1 MKRSLKAAF
10 LLSAT
15 LCSIVS
21 CKKDKTE
28 PAVITPTMY
37 IPTSDAPIAA
47 SLMAVNEP
55 TTDLGMPVPNVWG
68 VFLSSAL
75 ECRMNDTSDNLDYHL
90 DYWQEAFFSGPDAT
104 GYAFPN
110 AVSINNIAINR
121 WNNIYYSEGV
131 WRNDQL
137 NHWEVT
143 PNSDVPEVSA
153 NIQGNYPFYNG
164 TIPGQVSLSQGLNFT
179 FDRSKVVDAD
189 SGYVLIHNQGR
200 VARSNTVNLR
210 NSISATAT
218 IKPAQLSGMQNE
230 YFSFNNK
237 TFYGAVIEVVV
248 VKDTIETFSDKQ
260 FVFAAQFEF
269 ARKITFK

>member
-1 MKRSLKAAF
+1 
-10 LLSAT
+10 
-15 LCSIVS
+15 
-21 CKKDKTE
+21 
-28 PAVITPTMY
+28 MY
-37 IPTSDAPIAA
+37 IPTSDAPLAA
-47 SLMAVNEP
+47 SLMEVNEP

-68 VFLSSAL
+68 VFLSSSL
-75 ECRMNDTSDNLDYHL
+75 ECRLSDTSDNLDYHL
-90 DYWQEAFFSGPDAT
+90 EHWQEAFFSGPDGT

-121 WNNIYYSEGV
+121 WDNIYYSEGV
-131 WRNDQL
+131 WRIDQL

-143 PNSDVPEVSA
+143 ANSDVPEVSA
-153 NIQGNYPFYNG
+153 NIQGSDPFYTG
-164 TIPGQVSLSQGLNFT
+164 TIPEQVSLSQGLNFT

-210 NSISATAT
+210 NSINATAS

-248 VKDTIETFSDKQ
+248 VKDTIETFNDKQ